1 MIALVGPYRKER
13 ARLRGALHIIHIAL
27 EEEGVTRGLLK
38 QILPLERRRGSKL
51 MWQSCGHQDVN
62 WEGSTNEGKAACTQQ
77 GQQVL
82 FRTLFPTTHFQNHLQ
97 KGKVGRDRETTNWD

>member
-1 MIALVGPYRKER
+1 MEIAAKKERNGGTVGFTSWPLIKQMITLVGPYRKER

-51 MWQSCGHQDVN
+51 MWQSCGHQAVD
-62 WEGSTNEGKAACTQQ
+62 
-77 GQQVL
+77 
-82 FRTLFPTTHFQNHLQ
+82 
-97 KGKVGRDRETTNWD
+97 

>member
-1 MIALVGPYRKER
+1 MVITRWPR
-13 ARLRGALHIIHIAL
+13 AL
-27 EEEGVTRGLLK
+27 EEGGVLRRLLK
-38 QILPLERRRGSKL
+38 QVSPSERRRCSEL
-51 MWQSCGHQDVN
+51 PWQSRGHRDVN
-62 WEGSTNEGKAACTQQ
+62 WEGCTNEGKAACTQQ